1 MNTQNQQ
8 IILIN
13 RPEGVPTEDAFGLR
27 NIPINKPKKDQ
38 VLVKTLYLSV
48 DPYMRG
54 RMNAGKSYIEPF
66 VLHEPITGSMIG
78 EVIESN
84 SAELNVGDK
93 VQGFLPWQLYNTVD
107 SKAVSKINNTNV
119 PLSAYLSVLGITG
132 LTAYFGLLDVG
143 QPKKGET
150 VVVSSAAGAVGS
162 IVGQIAKIKGARVVG
177 IAGTDEKIAHLENE
191 IGFDKAINYNT
202 TDDLQKAL
210 EEACPNGVD
219 VYFDNVGGK
228 ISDSVLSLLNNFAR
242 VPLCGTISS
251 YNAENEAFGPSIQP
265 KLLKTRSLMKGFLI
279 TDYEERFGEGLQYLT
294 EWLIEGKLKYEET
307 IAEGFENAP
316 KAFLDLF
323 TGKNV
328 GKQLVKVSN
337 PSK

>member
-13 RPEGVPTEDAFGLR
+13 RPEGVPTEDAFELR
-27 NIPINKPKKDQ
+27 NIPIDKPERDQ

-66 VLHEPITGSMIG
+66 ALHEPITGSMIG

-107 SKAVSKINNTNV
+107 AKAVSKINNTNV

-191 IGFDKAINYNT
+191 LGFDKAINYNT

-228 ISDSVLSLLNNFAR
+228 ISDAVLSLLNNFAR
-242 VPLCGTISS
+242 VPLCGSISS
-251 YNAENEAFGPSIQP
+251 YNGENEAFGPSIQP
-265 KLLKTRSLMKGFLI
+265 KLLKTRSTMKGFLI
-279 TDYEERFGEGLQYLT
+279 TDYEERFDEGLRHLA
-294 EWLIEGKLKYEET
+294 EWLFAGKLKYEET

-316 KAFLDLF
+316 RAFLDLF
-323 TGKNV
+323 AGKNV
-328 GKQLVKVSN
+328 GKQLVKVSD